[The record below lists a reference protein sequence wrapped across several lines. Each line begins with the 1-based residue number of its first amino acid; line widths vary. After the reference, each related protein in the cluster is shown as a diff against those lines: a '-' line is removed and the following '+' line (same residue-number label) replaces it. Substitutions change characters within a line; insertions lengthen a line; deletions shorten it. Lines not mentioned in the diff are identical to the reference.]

1 MTSKYKDITFNET
14 RHRVHIMQLW
24 REVQSTVIV
33 MTALLKSIDGISF
46 VPMHRPP
53 DMN

>member
-1 MTSKYKDITFNET
+1 MTSKNKDITFNET
-14 RHRVHIMQLW
+14 GNRVHIMQLW

-33 MTALLKSIDGISF
+33 MTASLESIDGISF

-53 DMN
+53 EMN

>member
-1 MTSKYKDITFNET
+1 MTSKNKDITFNET
-14 RHRVHIMQLW
+14 RYRVHIMQLW

-33 MTALLKSIDGISF
+33 MTASLESIDGISF

-53 DMN
+53 EMN